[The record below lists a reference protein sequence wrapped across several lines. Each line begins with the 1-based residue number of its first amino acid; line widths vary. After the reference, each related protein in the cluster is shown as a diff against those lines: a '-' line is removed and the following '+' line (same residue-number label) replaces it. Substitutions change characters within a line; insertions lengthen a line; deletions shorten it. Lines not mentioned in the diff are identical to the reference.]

1 MAESLGMADIK
12 RMLLAVAEKLKA
24 NHEHL
29 SKLDAAVGDG
39 DHGSAMLR
47 VAGAIEDT
55 LGKSEGKSE
64 GEGKGEAEGKG
75 EDKNLKALLHDV
87 GWAVM
92 AVPGGS
98 TGPLYGS
105 FVTGLS
111 EGVGEKDSL
120 DCAGVADMLE
130 AGQARLRKQ
139 TKAKEGDK
147 TMIDALVPA
156 VSAVRAGADSGEGIV
171 DTLRDAVAAA
181 EKGAEATKD
190 MKAAHGR
197 ARNLGERTIGHM
209 DPGATSMSLVFAGLL
224 EGATD

>member
-1 MAESLGMADIK
+1 MADPIGLDDVK
-12 RMLLAVAEKLKA
+12 RMLLAVAAKVKA

-47 VAGAIEDT
+47 VAAAIEDS
-55 LGKSEGKSE
+55 LGKSEN
-64 GEGKGEAEGKG
+64 EGKG
-75 EDKNLKALLHDV
+75 LKALLKAV

-92 AVPGGS
+92 SVPGGS

-105 FVTGLS
+105 FVMGLS
-111 EGVGEKDSL
+111 EGVGESDSL
-120 DCAGVADMLE
+120 DCAGMAEMLE
-130 AGQARLRKQ
+130 AGQAKLRKQ

-156 VSAVRAGADSGEGIV
+156 VSAVRAGADSGKDVAEA
-171 DTLRDAVAAA
+171 LKDALEAA
-181 EKGAEATKD
+181 EKGAAATKE

-197 ARNLGERTIGHM
+197 ARNLGDRTIGHV
-209 DPGATSMSLVFAGLL
+209 DPGATSMSYVFAGLL
-224 EGATD
+224 EGASG